1 MKGTNASFSKIP
13 NGCPGLETRL
23 PLLFSEGV
31 LTNKISIN
39 KFVEI
44 TSSKNFSIIGRI
56 DNIINSA
63 GIKLMPEEIE
73 KKISCFISKNFI
85 ISSLK
90 NELLGNKLILIIESK
105 KYKLNNDIFKYLTK
119 FEVPKEVYFINK
131 FIYTRTNKI
140 DRVKTLETLN

>member
-1 MKGTNASFSKIP
+1 MF
-13 NGCPGLETRL
+13 
-23 PLLFSEGV
+23 
-31 LTNKISIN
+31 
-39 KFVEI
+39 
-44 TSSKNFSIIGRI
+44 
-56 DNIINSA
+56 
-63 GIKLMPEEIE
+63 
-73 KKISCFISKNFI
+73 
-85 ISSLK
+85 LK